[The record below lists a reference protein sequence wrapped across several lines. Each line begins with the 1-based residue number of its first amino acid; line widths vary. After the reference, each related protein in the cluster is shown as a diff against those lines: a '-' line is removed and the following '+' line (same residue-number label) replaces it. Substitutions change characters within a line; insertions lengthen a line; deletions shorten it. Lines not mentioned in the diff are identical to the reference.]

1 MKETK
6 RKKSKKGK
14 ERLMEVGDD
23 DDLINI
29 IDDDEDFEKSMEE
42 LVPILNEKTSK
53 VMLIYLGCL
62 LCSKKAKR

>member
-1 MKETK
+1 
-6 RKKSKKGK
+6 
-14 ERLMEVGDD
+14 MEVGGD

-53 VMLIYLGCL
+53 VMLIYLGFYYARRRL
-62 LCSKKAKR
+62 KDND